1 MPQKQV
7 KKFGLNRSK
16 SLKSK
21 LLTDKLFSEGKSIHI
36 YPVRLVYLEIN
47 FESDE
52 KFLVGFS
59 VSKKRFKRA
68 VDRNRIKRLMREA
81 FRLQQH
87 DLQLNNKI
95 LMMWIFTG
103 KEIPE
108 YQEIYNCFS
117 KIISDLNE
125 KLNL

>member
-1 MPQKQV
+1 MPLKPV

-21 LLTDKLFSEGKSIHI
+21 LLIDILFSKGKTIHV
-36 YPVRLVYLEIN
+36 YPVRLVYFEKKI
-47 FESDE
+47 ESDE

-103 KEIPE
+103 KKIPE

-117 KIISDLNE
+117 KIISDLNK